1 MRTVETWID
10 IAAPRWRVWQVL
22 TDVERYPAWNPFITS
37 VDGALR
43 EGSKLQ
49 VRIEPPGRRA
59 VTFEPTVVA
68 LAQERELRWRGRL
81 LVPGLFDGEHAFR
94 LEEQAGG
101 CRFHQTERFSGVLVP
116 VFGAGL
122 LEATRQGFE
131 AMNVGA
137 QGTRRGSKVN
147 CHE

>member
-1 MRTVETWID
+1 VRTVETGID

-131 AMNVGA
+131 AMNVA
-137 QGTRRGSKVN
+137 LKARAEDQK
-147 CHE
+147 

>member
-1 MRTVETWID
+1 VRTVETGID

-81 LVPGLFDGEHAFR
+81 LVPGLLDGEHAFL
-94 LEEQAGG
+94 LEERAGG
-101 CRFHQTERFSGVLVP
+101 CRFRQAVRLSGVLVP
-116 VFGAGL
+116 LLGAGL
-122 LEATRQGFE
+122 IEATRRGCE
-131 AMNVGA
+131 AMDAALKARAEG
-137 QGTRRGSKVN
+137 
-147 CHE
+147 

>member
-1 MRTVETWID
+1 MRTVETGID

-37 VDGALR
+37 VDGVLR
-43 EGSKLQ
+43 EGGPLR
-49 VRIEPPGRRA
+49 VRIEPPGRKA
-59 VTFEPTVVA
+59 VIFEPTVVA

-122 LEATRQGFE
+122 LEAMRQGFE
-131 AMNVGA
+131 AMSVA
-137 QGTRRGSKVN
+137 LKARAEDQK
-147 CHE
+147 

>member
-1 MRTVETWID
+1 MRTVETGID

-68 LAQERELRWRGRL
+68 LAQERELRWLVRL
-81 LVPGLFDGEHAFR
+81 LVPGLLDGGHVFR
-94 LEEQAGG
+94 PEERARG
-101 CRFHQTERFSGVLVP
+101 CHFRQTERFSDVLVP
-116 VFGAGL
+116 LLGAGL
-122 LEATRQGFE
+122 IEATRRGCE
-131 AMNVGA
+131 AMDAALKARAEG
-137 QGTRRGSKVN
+137 
-147 CHE
+147 